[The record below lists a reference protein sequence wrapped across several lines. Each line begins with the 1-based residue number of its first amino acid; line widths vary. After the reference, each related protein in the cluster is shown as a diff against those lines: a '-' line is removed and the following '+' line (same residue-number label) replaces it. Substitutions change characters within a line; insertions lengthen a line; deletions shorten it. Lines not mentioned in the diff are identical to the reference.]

1 MTPNNSSQPSQSAS
15 SKKVDHRGSLSSYQ
29 IYVLVVLSIIGAP
42 LLNFPRFVAT
52 EAGADGVWLSVISGL
67 LVTGFVFMVSKLC
80 QRFTGQTF
88 VQFIPEIF
96 ETKRMKWFGK
106 GIASLIIIGFA
117 LYWMNQ
123 ISFQVRLFSEA
134 TNTTLLPKTPIEVT
148 IITLLLASTL
158 ASYSR
163 PAVIGMLNE
172 LLFPIILIPFAL
184 QLYVVFKKGDWV
196 HIFPLFQSDWKGLCK
211 GILSNGLGFS
221 GFEVLF
227 LIMGYSQKVDHSSK
241 VNTRAMLTAA
251 ILLSSTVIAQY
262 FVFGVNALSKNLW
275 SALDFYKEVRPELL
289 VIERIEAF
297 VLGIWVVIAFIAI
310 TNLQF
315 VLVRTICEAFHVK
328 EEQTKYVAWSLFP
341 FFYGGA
347 MVSENISDFFAKFQ
361 EHSYVGFIFSIVIP
375 ILLFLLAIIRRKR
388 SSPKKKDQKGGENH
402 HATST

>member
-1 MTPNNSSQPSQSAS
+1 MTPNNSSQSPQSAS

-29 IYVLVVLSIIGAP
+29 IYVLIILSIIGAP
-42 LLNFPRFVAT
+42 LLNFPRFVAA

-67 LVTGFVFMVSKLC
+67 LVTGFVYMVSKLC

-96 ETKRMKWFGK
+96 ETKRMKWIGK
-106 GIASLIIIGFA
+106 GIASLIIICFA

-148 IITLLLASTL
+148 ILTLLLASTF

-172 LLFPIILIPFAL
+172 FLFPIILLPFLL
-184 QLYVVFKKGDWV
+184 QLYVVFKKGEWV
-196 HIFPLFQSDWKGLCK
+196 HLFPLLQSDWRGLGK

-227 LIMGYSQKVDHSSK
+227 LVMGYSQKVEHSAK
-241 VNTRAMLTAA
+241 VSAKAILTTTV
-251 ILLSSTVIAQY
+251 LLSSTIIAQY
-262 FVFGVNALSKNLW
+262 LVFGVDALSKNLW

-315 VLVRTICEAFHVK
+315 VLVRTICEAFRVK
-328 EEQTKYVAWSLFP
+328 EEQTKYVAWALLP

-347 MVSENISDFFAKFQ
+347 MVSENISDFFTKFQ
-361 EHSYVGFIFSIVIP
+361 EYSYIGFVFSIVVP
-375 ILLFLLAIIRRKR
+375 IVLFLLAIIRRKKIP
-388 SSPKKKDQKGGENH
+388 SKKKDQKGEENH
-402 HATST
+402 HATSS